1 MNDGPQGFR
10 DNEHPGSTTAWPCSL
25 AIAATFDA
33 EAAREWG
40 AAMGAEFHGK
50 GANVQLGPGLC
61 VNRVPNCGRAFEYIS
76 GEDSYMGY
84 VLAQP
89 AVRAIQAEGVI
100 ATGELHQ
107 STSVSTC
114 VNI

>member
-61 VNRVPNCGRAFEYIS
+61 
-76 GEDSYMGY
+76 
-84 VLAQP
+84 L
-89 AVRAIQAEGVI
+89 VRTPPCLIPLGEGV
-100 ATGELHQ
+100 ARSRYLFFTR
-107 STSVSTC
+107 SAR
-114 VNI
+114 

>member
-50 GANVQLGPGLC
+50 GANVQLGPGMCLAC
-61 VNRVPNCGRAFEYIS
+61 PVEHPKGRASRGAGDRES
-76 GEDSYMGY
+76 
-84 VLAQP
+84 P
-89 AVRAIQAEGVI
+89 
-100 ATGELHQ
+100 
-107 STSVSTC
+107 
-114 VNI
+114 

>member
-50 GANVQLGPGLC
+50 GANVQLGPGMC
-61 VNRVPNCGRAFEYIS
+61 
-76 GEDSYMGY
+76 
-84 VLAQP
+84 LACP
-89 AVRAIQAEGVI
+89 V
-100 ATGELHQ
+100 
-107 STSVSTC
+107 
-114 VNI
+114 